1 MRKKSLKIVKPTFGW
16 QTLFSITKNILMH
29 ISSVVTF
36 SVAKTEVGEMG
47 ISALFLP
54 LLPYSIIYL
63 KLPKNFIF
71 TNGLHQNHH
80 KRSLYI
86 LSHFIDPLRNTVCAP
101 VCQTCVTLPKLKIR
115 KKFLKNSKTNFLR
128 ANSFQYY

>member
-1 MRKKSLKIVKPTFGW
+1 
-16 QTLFSITKNILMH
+16 MH

-71 TNGLHQNHH
+71 TNGLFTFY
-80 KRSLYI
+80 LI
-86 LSHFIDPLRNTVCAP
+86 LSTRCTILFVL
-101 VCQTCVTLPKLKIR
+101 QCVKH
-115 KKFLKNSKTNFLR
+115 
-128 ANSFQYY
+128 A